1 MNLDEK
7 EWIVVHFIDED
18 MVEAVPRVWY
28 MFEYNMCSWPPMNFR
43 RFLPDLIKKKEIP
56 EDFQAKILGQY
67 DDFQMAKRKALKARD
82 TMDLSSNNDIPSRKM
97 RHFKHIQKNKFLS
110 SDSENDKDDD
120 DDDDENIYP
129 SMPIKNL
136 ATQLNTNKN
145 LDTPVRMHHNSPRG
159 QLYTKHTSPQVLP
172 QKCNSQPEF
181 GVFPTSCNKEKLQPN
196 FNFPPKTD
204 GYGSSLEM
212 KEFQRQVLHQL
223 NVLSTKILENSEVLQ
238 LLLAQKEVQ
247 QVNYDSS
254 LDEMLQLFPLRTE
267 ESLSQLE
274 AFLDSNDNMVA
285 LAKELSRKG
294 GGSAN
299 ALAKKILY
307 CCFSNELGLKFSWE
321 GAKGKR
327 PFKNLISQAVLK
339 AVPLNKVMKM
349 RQ

>member
-1 MNLDEK
+1 
-7 EWIVVHFIDED
+7 
-18 MVEAVPRVWY
+18 
-28 MFEYNMCSWPPMNFR
+28 
-43 RFLPDLIKKKEIP
+43 
-56 EDFQAKILGQY
+56 
-67 DDFQMAKRKALKARD
+67 
-82 TMDLSSNNDIPSRKM
+82 
-97 RHFKHIQKNKFLS
+97 
-110 SDSENDKDDD
+110 
-120 DDDDENIYP
+120 
-129 SMPIKNL
+129 
-136 ATQLNTNKN
+136 
-145 LDTPVRMHHNSPRG
+145 
-159 QLYTKHTSPQVLP
+159 
-172 QKCNSQPEF
+172 
-181 GVFPTSCNKEKLQPN
+181 
-196 FNFPPKTD
+196 
-204 GYGSSLEM
+204 M
-212 KEFQRQVLHQL
+212 K
-223 NVLSTKILENSEVLQ
+223 ENSEVLQ

-247 QVNYDSS
+247 QVNYDNSS

>member
-1 MNLDEK
+1 M
-7 EWIVVHFIDED
+7 
-18 MVEAVPRVWY
+18 
-28 MFEYNMCSWPPMNFR
+28 
-43 RFLPDLIKKKEIP
+43 
-56 EDFQAKILGQY
+56 
-67 DDFQMAKRKALKARD
+67 
-82 TMDLSSNNDIPSRKM
+82 
-97 RHFKHIQKNKFLS
+97 
-110 SDSENDKDDD
+110 
-120 DDDDENIYP
+120 
-129 SMPIKNL
+129 
-136 ATQLNTNKN
+136 TNKN

-223 NVLSTKILENSEVLQ
+223 NVLSAKILENSEVLQ

-247 QVNYDSS
+247 Q
-254 LDEMLQLFPLRTE
+254 
-267 ESLSQLE
+267 
-274 AFLDSNDNMVA
+274 
-285 LAKELSRKG
+285 AKELSRKG

-327 PFKNLISQAVLK
+327 PFKNLISQAVLN
-339 AVPLNKVMKM
+339 VPEGNRYPFTSSHLV
-349 RQ
+349 